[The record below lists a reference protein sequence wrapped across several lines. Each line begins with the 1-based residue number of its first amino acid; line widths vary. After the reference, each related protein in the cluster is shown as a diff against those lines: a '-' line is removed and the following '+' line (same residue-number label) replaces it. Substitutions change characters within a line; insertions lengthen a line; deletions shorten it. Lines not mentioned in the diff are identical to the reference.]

1 MVLLGRWAA
10 PSGAGPVFHSQS
22 CNSTELRNVT
32 ADESQTIRH
41 TNCGNFQV
49 IRAYRFAMNFQ
60 PLTKFRASRILP
72 AADARSP
79 RSRNPRGF
87 GSKNHRAKPTR
98 WIFSAGPPIPMHPA
112 QGARQRR
119 RWTHQAIEAS
129 CPTPRRLQSCSKNI
143 RHTSFCNTANF
154 RGSANSTAKTC
165 APALSPWDKLFA
177 ASHRHR

>member
-1 MVLLGRWAA
+1 MVPLGRWAV
-10 PSGAGPVFHSQS
+10 PSGAGPVFRTQS
-22 CNSTELRNVT
+22 CNSTELRNVSV
-32 ADESQTIRH
+32 EERQIIQY

-49 IRAYRFAMNFQ
+49 FWAYRFAMNFE
-60 PLTKFRASRILP
+60 PNTRLRASRILL

-79 RSRNPRGF
+79 RSRNRRRF
-87 GSKNHRAKPTR
+87 GSKNHRAKPKQ
-98 WIFSAGPPIPMHPA
+98 WIFSAGPPIPTHPA

-154 RGSANSTAKTC
+154 RGSANSTAE
-165 APALSPWDKLFA
+165 FA
-177 ASHRHR
+177 H